1 MKSIIFVPVKDY
13 IKSRKHLFIK
23 FVFPMVVAAIALAIT
38 LFFNFGDSEKLNSI
52 FSEFISTQ
60 INIIAILISFSIAII
75 TILVSADNR
84 NIQELKKTLSN
95 EKDYN
100 SVNGKQLSLFQ
111 ILLSNIAY
119 NIICETV
126 YLIFLI
132 AVALTKSIF
141 PIQLLKYV
149 SAICI
154 FIILHILLVLLESV
168 ALLALMLY
176 IKLSYCGNT
185 MATQNQIAYPILIM
199 KIIVI

>member
-1 MKSIIFVPVKDY
+1 MKSILFVPVKDY
-13 IKSRKHLFIK
+13 IKSRKKLYVKFI
-23 FVFPMVVAAIALAIT
+23 FPMVVATTALAIT
-38 LFFNFGDSEKLNSI
+38 LFFNFGDGEKLNAV

-75 TILVSADNR
+75 TILVSADNH
-84 NIQELKKTLSN
+84 NIQELKNTLSN
-95 EKDYN
+95 EKHYH

-111 ILLSNIAY
+111 ILLSNIAYNIAY

-141 PIQLLKYV
+141 PLQSLKYV

-154 FIILHILLVLLESV
+154 FVILHILLVLLESV
-168 ALLALMLY
+168 AQMYLTFWD
-176 IKLSYCGNT
+176 K
-185 MATQNQIAYPILIM
+185 
-199 KIIVI
+199 K

>member
-168 ALLALMLY
+168 AQMYL
-176 IKLSYCGNT
+176 KFWD
-185 MATQNQIAYPILIM
+185 
-199 KIIVI
+199 KK

>member
-13 IKSRKHLFIK
+13 IKSRKHLYIK
-23 FVFPMVVAAIALAIT
+23 FVFPMLVAAIALAIT
-38 LFFNFGDSEKLNSI
+38 FFFNFGDYEKLNSI

-100 SVNGKQLSLFQ
+100 SVNGKRLSLFQ

-141 PIQLLKYV
+141 LIQSLKYI

-168 ALLALMLY
+168 AQMYLTFWD
-176 IKLSYCGNT
+176 K
-185 MATQNQIAYPILIM
+185 
-199 KIIVI
+199 K